1 MSWTLSKGIYN
12 RMIDLNTKNPRE
24 AAYLSLLASVREESF
39 LTDTMIKWKIK
50 MNPSVQDNH
59 LAREI
64 AYGTARMALAL
75 DYLAT
80 QLTDKKKLTLKL
92 KEKVLLRT
100 AIYQHFYMEKIPLYA
115 LVDETV
121 KIGKKHCHESFV
133 KFLNACLRRL
143 SEVELQL
150 PKGETVPELSIR
162 YSYPAFYVQELV
174 QNFGLDKA
182 EEIMEVGNKPSPTM
196 FRIRPVAKGHV
207 EEADGIDLLT
217 GTRVPIA
224 ILNDTSLIGEIATS
238 SDYYI
243 QNVTPAELIHVFSQ
257 ECKEPA
263 RILDLCSSPGGKLI
277 SVHDQFPEA
286 ELFANDVSAEKL
298 KPLSENCA
306 KYNVTATLSSC
317 RGEEFPVDQKYDVVI
332 LDVPCSNS
340 GVLNKRPEAR
350 WRISQK
356 TLEHLEEIQHQLL
369 KHALEL
375 VSESGEIW
383 YMTCSI
389 LKRENARFIQKM
401 CDQYGLEVRM
411 QEAILP
417 NDMGW
422 DGGFACALSKSTQ
435 D

>member
-1 MSWTLSKGIYN
+1 
-12 RMIDLNTKNPRE
+12 MIDLNTKNPRE

-39 LTDTMIKWKIK
+39 LSDTLLKWKVK
-50 MNPSVQDNH
+50 MNPSMKDNN

-80 QLTDKKKLTLKL
+80 QLTNKKKLSLKL

-100 AIYQHFYMEKIPLYA
+100 ALYQHFYLERIPLYA
-115 LVDETV
+115 LVNETIE
-121 KIGKKHCHESFV
+121 IGKKYCHESFV
-133 KFLNACLRRL
+133 KFLNASLRRL
-143 SEVELQL
+143 SEVEPEL

-162 YSYPAFYVQELV
+162 YSYPAYYVQELV

-182 EEIMEVGNKPSPTM
+182 EQIMKVGNQPSPMM
-196 FRIRPVAKGHV
+196 FRIRPRSKRHID
-207 EEADGIDLLT
+207 EIDGIDLLT
-217 GTRVPIA
+217 GTRAPIG
-224 ILNDTSLIGEIATS
+224 ILNDVTLIGEIVDS
-238 SDYYI
+238 SNYYI
-243 QNVTPAELIHVFSQ
+243 QNVTPAELIHVLSQ
-257 ECKEPA
+257 ECKEPTK
-263 RILDLCSSPGGKLI
+263 ILDLCSSPGGKLI
-277 SVHDQFPEA
+277 GVHDQFPKA
-286 ELFANDVSAEKL
+286 ELFANDVSADKL

-306 KYNVTATLSSC
+306 KYGVSATLSSC
-317 RGEEFPVDQKYDVVI
+317 RGEQFPVDQTFDIVI

-350 WRISQK
+350 WRLSQK

-375 VSESGEIW
+375 IAEDGEIW

-389 LKRENARFIQKM
+389 LKKENVRFIQRV
-401 CDQYGLEVRM
+401 CDLYSLEVRM

-417 NDMGW
+417 NDIGW
-422 DGGFACALSKSTQ
+422 DGGFACALRRQK
-435 D
+435 